1 MTRRTA
7 GTRGQAE
14 RIGRRLVAHV
24 GLGAA
29 AVLVLATPVT
39 AQLGGSSPATAVGEV
54 LEQVLIKVNG
64 DIVTQTQFE
73 RRQLD
78 AIRARGAQPRTDAE
92 LLTLLEEVTPPVV
105 GQVVD
110 ELLLLQRGRELGYAL
125 TDQALDG
132 IIAELKEENDIT
144 TDEQFAEA
152 LAAEGMTLESLRE
165 IMERQMLI
173 GQVQQVEVLS
183 RVTLTEVEARE
194 YYDANPDEFTEP
206 ATVTMREILV
216 RTASGVGAALGPAAT
231 EAAQEAAESARQRVL
246 AGEDFEGVVAE
257 VSDAASKANGGLIG
271 PLDITVI
278 SENLTEVL
286 AALDVGDISDVIRT
300 PAGYQVIKL
309 EARTEPT
316 PAAFEDVRDTI
327 ADSIFN
333 ARRAAEYARYI
344 ADLREEADIEWKSEP
359 LREAYDEFAAARDQ
373 LLRES
378 GALDV
383 DEQ

>member
-7 GTRGQAE
+7 RTRGQAG
-14 RIGRRLVAHV
+14 RIRCPWAAHI

-29 AVLVLATPVT
+29 AALVLATPVA

-54 LEQVLIKVNG
+54 LEQILVKVNG

-73 RRQLD
+73 QRQLD
-78 AIRARGAQPRTDAE
+78 TIRARGVQPRTDAE
-92 LLTLLEEVTPPVV
+92 LLRVLEEITPQVV

-144 TDEQFAEA
+144 TDEQFAQA

-183 RVTLTEVEARE
+183 RVTLTEIEARE

-216 RTASGVGAALGPAAT
+216 RTASGVGSALGPAAT
-231 EAAQEAAESARQRVL
+231 EAAQEAAGSARQRVL
-246 AGEDFEGVVAE
+246 DGEDFAGVVAE

-271 PLDITVI
+271 PLDISMI
-278 SENLTEVL
+278 SDNLTEVL
-286 AALDVGDISDVIRT
+286 AELEVGDISEVIRT

-316 PAAFEDVRDTI
+316 PSPFDDVRETI

-344 ADLREEADIEWKSEP
+344 ADLREEADIEWKSEG
-359 LREAYDEFAAARDQ
+359 LREAYDEFAAARDE
-373 LLRES
+373 LLRQT
-378 GALDV
+378 GALTV